1 LAGILALAMVLRGW
15 RLGASGFITPY
26 YMAGVRSMTVSW
38 HNFFFNAFDPAGF
51 VSLDKPPIAFWVQ
64 TLSAVLF
71 GFSAFSVLLP
81 QALEGLASIFV
92 LYHLVRRVFGTAAGL
107 LAALFLALT
116 PIAVAVDRSNN
127 TDTLLVLTLLLA
139 AWALSRAIETGR
151 PHLLMLS
158 AALVGIGFNVKML
171 VAFGVVPVFIL
182 LYLAGAPLTLRQRIG
197 HLAAAGVV
205 LAAISLSWTAVYE
218 LTPPQNR
225 PFVDSTRTNS
235 MLELVVGHNGV
246 QRFVRRAR
254 NLPDAPVDAT
264 ASAASTGGVPDRP
277 AAAGAGLPP
286 SRDYAPAGPL
296 RLAAPHLA
304 AQMGWLFPLALI
316 GGIAAWARIRP
327 FRPLAREHL
336 SLSLW
341 AGWALCYG
349 IVFSAA
355 GGLFHAYYLVAMAPA
370 LSALAGIGLA
380 ALWSPY
386 LAGGAASLVL
396 PATLI
401 AAALWQGYIVDGYLT
416 GYLAIGEKWLI
427 PALLGA
433 TGLAAAGLLVMRPPL
448 RAPAI
453 LLGGLAI
460 SSLLAMPAA
469 WSVGT
474 VLVKGN
480 TGFPAARPPFLN
492 EAAETQRRRWS
503 LVAGALGGDPKLLA
517 FLQGNHQSEAYLL
530 AAVNARQAA
539 PIIIA
544 TGDPVIA
551 LGGFTGRDPILT
563 VDGFARLVDDHQVRF
578 ALVGDGSP
586 GLRRVFGEDGQKP
599 LVDWI
604 KEKGRLIDPARWRTA
619 TPNGADGRR
628 AAEGVGTQLYDLR
641 PADDGG

>member
-15 RLGASGFITPY
+15 RLGASGFITAY

-38 HNFFFNAFDPAGF
+38 HNFFFNSFDPTGF
-51 VSLDKPPIAFWVQ
+51 VSLDKPPVAFWLQ
-64 TLSAVLF
+64 TVSAKLLGF
-71 GFSAFSVLLP
+71 GPFSVLLP
-81 QALEGLASIFV
+81 QVLAGLAAIFV
-92 LYHLVRRVFGTAAGL
+92 LYTLVRRRFGTGAGL
-107 LAALFLALT
+107 LAALFLALN
-116 PIAVAVDRSNN
+116 PISVAVDRSNS
-127 TDTLLVLTLLLA
+127 TESWLVLTLLLA
-139 AWALSRAIETGR
+139 AGALSRAVETGR
-151 PHLLMLS
+151 ARFLLLA
-158 AALVGIGFNVKML
+158 AALVGVGFNVKML
-171 VAFGVVPVFIL
+171 VAFGVVPAFALVWMIGAQQTFSRRFGQL
-182 LYLAGAPLTLRQRIG
+182 LQAGAV
-197 HLAAAGVV
+197 ACAG
-205 LAAISLSWTAVYE
+205 SLSWSLAYD
-218 LTPPQNR
+218 LTPAQGR
-225 PFVDSTRTNS
+225 PFVDSTSGNS
-235 MLELVVGHNGV
+235 MFELIVGENFIK
-246 QRFVRRAR
+246 RFVPRGNRVRQIATVSA
-254 NLPDAPVDAT
+254 NPNTGADQTAAPVL
-264 ASAASTGGVPDRP
+264 G
-277 AAAGAGLPP
+277 
-286 SRDYAPAGPL
+286 RDYVPAGPL
-296 RLAAPHLA
+296 RLVAPPLA
-304 AQMGWLFPLALI
+304 AQIGWLFPLALI
-316 GGIAAWARIRP
+316 GGLAAWWRYRRSP
-327 FRPLAREHL
+327 GHERLQLA
-336 SLSLW
+336 LW
-341 AGWALCYG
+341 AGWALTYG

-355 GGLFHAYYLVAMAPA
+355 AGLFHAYYLAVMAPA
-370 LSALAGIGLA
+370 LCALAGIGMGS
-380 ALWSPY
+380 LWLLY
-386 LAGGAASLVL
+386 AAGGVRALLFPV
-396 PATLI
+396 TLI
-401 AAALWQGYIVDGYLT
+401 ATALWQGYIVGGYLT
-416 GYLAIGEKWLI
+416 GYLAIGEKWLV

-469 WSVGT
+469 WSLGT

-503 LVAGALGGDPKLLA
+503 VVAGALGGDPKLLA

-544 TGDPVIA
+544 TGDPVMA

-563 VDGFARLVDDHQVRF
+563 VDGFARLVEDHRVRF

-604 KEKGRLIDPARWRTA
+604 KEKGRLIDPARWRTV
-619 TPNGADGRR
+619 TPDGADGRR

>member
-1 LAGILALAMVLRGW
+1 M
-15 RLGASGFITPY
+15 
-26 YMAGVRSMTVSW
+26 MVSW
-38 HNFFFNAFDPAGF
+38 HNFFFNSFDPTGF
-51 VSLDKPPIAFWVQ
+51 VSLDKPPLAFWGQ
-64 TLSAVLF
+64 TLSAKLF
-71 GFSAFSVLLP
+71 GFGPVSVLLP
-81 QALEGLASIFV
+81 QALEGLASILV
-92 LYHLVRRVFGTAAGL
+92 LYHLVRRVFGTGAGL
-107 LAALFLALT
+107 FAALFLALT

-127 TDTLLVLTLLLA
+127 TDTGLVLTLLLA
-139 AWALSRAIETGR
+139 AWALTRAVETGR
-151 PHLLMLS
+151 VSFLLL
-158 AALVGIGFNVKML
+158 AAGLVGIGFNVKML
-171 VAFGVVPVFIL
+171 VAFGVLPVFIL
-182 LYLAGAPLTLRQRIG
+182 LYLASAQLPLRQRIG
-197 HLAAAGVV
+197 HLAAAAVV
-205 LAAISLSWTAVYE
+205 LAAVSLSWAFAYD

-225 PFVDSTRTNS
+225 PFVDSTSGNS
-235 MLELVVGHNGV
+235 MFELIVGENFIK
-246 QRFVRRAR
+246 RFVPRGGRLRQAATAA
-254 NLPDAPVDAT
+254 NPSADQTAAPVL
-264 ASAASTGGVPDRP
+264 G
-277 AAAGAGLPP
+277 
-286 SRDYAPAGPL
+286 RDYAPAGPL

-304 AQMGWLFPLALI
+304 AQIGWLFPLALI
-316 GGIAAWARIRP
+316 GGVAAWRRHRGSP
-327 FRPLAREHL
+327 GHERLQLA
-336 SLSLW
+336 LW
-341 AGWALCYG
+341 AGWVLTYG

-370 LSALAGIGLA
+370 LSALAGIGLV
-380 ALWSPY
+380 ALWSLY
-386 LAGGAASLVL
+386 AAGGAASLVF

-401 AAALWQGYIVDGYLT
+401 ATALWQGYIVGGYST
-416 GYLAIGEKWLI
+416 GYLALGEKWLV

-433 TGLAAAGLLVMRPPL
+433 SGLAAAGLLVIRPPL
-448 RAPAI
+448 RAPATV
-453 LLGGLAI
+453 LGGLAI
-460 SSLLAMPAA
+460 ASLLAMPAA

-503 LVAGALGGDPKLLA
+503 LVAGVLGGDPKLLA

-563 VDGFARLVDDHQVRF
+563 VDGFARLVEDHRVRF

-604 KEKGRLIDPARWRTA
+604 KENGRLVDPARWRTA

-628 AAEGVGTQLYDLR
+628 AAEAMGAQLYDLR
-641 PADDGG
+641 LADDGG